1 MSVARAVCLCV
12 VFTLAYSAIAAKRA
26 HAAGPWLY
34 EGGTPDMGTATAGR
48 QALAEDASTARGNP
62 AGMIRLEC
70 SEVLIGLQPFQLTLK
85 FDSGSDTDVAGNDG
99 DDAGGFN
106 QAGGLYAVH
115 KLTDD
120 WAVGLYAG
128 SAFALKLNY
137 DENWVG
143 RYQIQRRSLI
153 TAHLLPSIAYRLTE
167 WFSMGGGIGLE
178 AGSLYQKTAINNS
191 LDDLPDGRLR
201 FKDESIEPFAQLGIL
216 VEPGKG
222 TRLGAIYTSQA
233 EHTFKDGLQLRGLG
247 PMLEAA
253 LAAEGLLDN
262 RVEFKVK
269 RPQQVQT
276 SLYQD
281 LNERL
286 AVMASLGWQDFSSF
300 GRVQVSIRSTT
311 TDSFTSNRNFK
322 DAWHFAFGAKYRLD
336 DSWSASSGIA
346 LDTSPVRNQDRTPDA
361 PADRQIRVGAGL
373 QYQRSEKLSFGLTY
387 TYVDLGNGKLDSD
400 GGPLGGRVQGKYK
413 DAHIHFAGVQLRRQ
427 F

>member
-1 MSVARAVCLCV
+1 MSFSRAVALRF
-12 VFTLAYSAIAAKRA
+12 VFILAVSLAAAKLG

-62 AGMIRLEC
+62 AGMAFLDR
-70 SEVLIGLQPFQLTLK
+70 SEVLIGLQPFKLTLK
-85 FDSGSDTDVAGNDG
+85 FDSGSDTDVEGNDG
-99 DDAGGFN
+99 GDAGDFI

-115 KLTDD
+115 KLTDT

-137 DENWVG
+137 DQDWVG

-153 TAHLLPSIAYRLTE
+153 TAHLFPSIAYRLTE
-167 WFSMGGGIGLE
+167 WLSIGGGIGLE
-178 AGSLYQKTAINNS
+178 SGTLYQKTAINNM

-201 FKDESIEPFAQLGIL
+201 FKDDSIEPFAQLGIL
-216 VEPGKG
+216 MEPKNG
-222 TRLGAIYTSQA
+222 TRIGAIYTSSA

-247 PMLEAA
+247 PTLEAGLETA
-253 LAAEGLLDN
+253 GLLGN

-281 LNERL
+281 LTERL
-286 AVMASLGWQDFSSF
+286 AMMAGLGWQDFSSF
-300 GRVQVSIRSTT
+300 GRVQVSIRSSTP
-311 TDSFTSNRNFK
+311 DSFTSNRNFK
-322 DAWHFAFGAKYRLD
+322 DAWHFALGARYRLD
-336 DSWSASSGIA
+336 DRWSVSSGMA
-346 LDTSPVRNQDRTPDA
+346 LDTSPVRNADRTPDA
-361 PADRQIRVGAGL
+361 PADRQIRAGAGL
-373 QYQRSEKLSFGLTY
+373 QYKRSEDTTLGLTY
-387 TYVDLGNGKLDSD
+387 TYVDLGDGKLDSD

-413 DAHIHFAGVQLRRQ
+413 DAHIHFVGVQLRRQ
-427 F
+427 Y